1 MPNRPRQDPKD
12 EHPEDA
18 FAYRLAEAR
27 RAKGLRFMDMAHLTG
42 MRPNQV
48 SRYETEGKHP
58 GLVQLRRLA
67 DALEVSPS
75 WLVYGTE
82 KPFQQDDLVERLAT
96 MDRSLGATV
105 LAVAASALDR
115 DDRRAVA
122 TLVLH
127 LCRLQRG
134 DEETDQ
140 LFQMCELIGDKLNNS
155 ELFSAELDSVAE
167 EAAERFSGD
176 SGGGDSGGGDEPSS
190 G

>member
-1 MPNRPRQDPKD
+1 MPNRPRQDAKD

-82 KPFQQDDLVERLAT
+82 KPFQQDNLVERLAS
-96 MDRSLGATV
+96 MDRSLGASV
-105 LAVAASALDR
+105 LAVAASVLDR

-140 LFQMCELIGDKLNNS
+140 LFQMCKYLGEKVSNS
-155 ELFSAELDSVAE
+155 DLFNAEIDAFAE
-167 EAAERFSGD
+167 EAAERFGD
-176 SGGGDSGGGDEPSS
+176 DSEGGDEPSS